1 MFNVQMLCAGHGDCL
16 WLEYGHRGNTRR
28 ILIDAGTPAT
38 YEAALLPRIEKVIA
52 TEGRCVLE
60 LFVVTHIDADHIG
73 GALRFLDELD
83 KSKVKIREIW
93 FNGYYHLSNETPS
106 ELGPDQ
112 AERLTELIRRGGWP
126 WNKRFNR
133 YAVMVPDTGP
143 LPSFNYA
150 GMRLTLLSPTF
161 EKLQKLKPKWEKV
174 IREAGLVPGE
184 AYAKANTV
192 LLDGFLGTN
201 VAALAGKKFT
211 QDRAHANG
219 SSIAFLAEFDGKRV
233 LFGADAFP
241 SVLLASLKRA
251 PFRGSCPV
259 DALKL
264 PHHGSRGNVS
274 LPLLQAV
281 PAKSYLISTNGEHF
295 EHPDAE
301 AIARLLVGNTKTKR
315 LLFNYKT
322 HYTQD
327 WNNAKHKQAHKYTT
341 RYGNKQGLILEL

>member
-1 MFNVQMLCAGHGDCL
+1 MPIRFDH
-16 WLEYGHRGNTRR
+16 
-28 ILIDAGTPAT
+28 
-38 YEAALLPRIEKVIA
+38 
-52 TEGRCVLE
+52 
-60 LFVVTHIDADHIG
+60 VT
-73 GALRFLDELD
+73 
-83 KSKVKIREIW
+83 
-93 FNGYYHLSNETPS
+93 
-106 ELGPDQ
+106 LGQ
-112 AERLTELIRRGGWP
+112 
-126 WNKRFNR
+126 
-133 YAVMVPDTGP
+133 
-143 LPSFNYA
+143 
-150 GMRLTLLSPTF
+150 
-161 EKLQKLKPKWEKV
+161 
-174 IREAGLVPGE
+174 
-184 AYAKANTV
+184 
-192 LLDGFLGTN
+192 
-201 VAALAGKKFT
+201 
-211 QDRAHANG
+211 
-219 SSIAFLAEFDGKRV
+219 RV

-327 WNNAKHKQAHKYTT
+327 WNNAKHKQAHKSHLLSHEASKRKRKLRGTKLVNEAQEAQVKALLPYA
-341 RYGNKQGLILEL
+341 